1 MQTRMV
7 FMNRAITILAMLS
20 LLLAAVSSA
29 QGQDP
34 DVPIIAVLEFNV
46 ASINPNDDVAA
57 LGQSLAAMLTTE
69 MARRPTIR
77 TVERQALEDLIRT
90 RQLSATGRV
99 DDERAMEYA
108 RLAGADFVVYGNVML
123 VGDEARLDLKMT
135 DAWGQGAVKSDKR
148 QGKRADFL
156 SMVQQIA
163 EAFSTDV
170 PVISRP
176 AESTRAPATAV
187 LAYSRGLDYERR
199 GMAPRAAEMF
209 RNALELA
216 PEYEAATKAL
226 ARVSR
231 GGGR

>member
-1 MQTRMV
+1 MV
-7 FMNRAITILAMLS
+7 FMNRTITILAMLS
-20 LLLAAVSSA
+20 LLAAAPA

-34 DVPIIAVLEFNV
+34 DVPIIAVMEFNV
-46 ASINPNDDVAA
+46 VSMSQGDDVAA

-99 DDERAMEYA
+99 DDELAMEYA

-148 QGKRADFL
+148 RGSRADFL
-156 SMVQQIA
+156 AMVQQIA
-163 EAFSTDV
+163 DAFSTDV

-176 AESTRAPATAV
+176 AEPTRAPATAV
-187 LAYSRGLDYERR
+187 LAYSRGLNYERR
-199 GMAPRAAEMF
+199 GMAPRAMEMF

-216 PEYEAATKAL
+216 PDYEAAVKAL